1 MMAVTSG
8 MHGNYLALDVG
19 AARVGVSL
27 ASAVARLPHPY
38 KTLPNDS
45 DLWQKL
51 QDICKT
57 ENVAMVVVGLPRGL
71 DGQETEQTAYCRE
84 FAETAKEK
92 LQTAVALQDE
102 ALTSHKAS
110 QELDAT
116 RKAHRRED
124 IDALAATYILEDY
137 LLEHGAIA

>member
-1 MMAVTSG
+1 

-19 AARVGVSL
+19 LARVGVAL

-38 KTLPNDS
+38 KTLPNDGE
-45 DLWQKL
+45 LWEQL
-51 QDICKT
+51 QSICKT
-57 ENVAMVVVGLPRGL
+57 ESIGIVVIGLPRGL
-71 DGQETEQTAYCRE
+71 DGQETQQTVYCRE

-92 LQTAVALQDE
+92 LQTATALQDE

-110 QELDAT
+110 QELDASK
-116 RKAHRRED
+116 KAHVRGD

-137 LLEHGAIA
+137 LNEHGTHA